1 MQMVTDLLALCHGL
15 DQLIGQVLRMGSHKT
30 DTLQPFNLFHFFQKF
45 CKGHRCFQSFTVG
58 VYILAKKHDLSN
70 AICDQFLD
78 LADDGLWLAALFAAA
93 DIRNDAVA
101 AEVIAAK
108 HYADS
113 CFEGVFAG
121 SWHALYDL
129 IGFLPDINDLVVGL
143 QRPVKK
149 LREFVDIMGSEY
161 KIYIFIILADLF
173 YYVMLL
179 HHTSEQYDLHIRVLP
194 FDAL

>member
-1 MQMVTDLLALCHGL
+1 MLLGQNVNSYGKTLETPVT
-15 DQLIGQVLRMGSHKT
+15 
-30 DTLQPFNLFHFFQKF
+30 F
-45 CKGHRCFQSFTVG
+45 
-58 VYILAKKHDLSN
+58 
-70 AICDQFLD
+70 
-78 LADDGLWLAALFAAA
+78 
-93 DIRNDAVA
+93 

-149 LREFVDIMGSEY
+149 LREFVDM
-161 KIYIFIILADLF
+161 KW
-173 YYVMLL
+173 
-179 HHTSEQYDLHIRVLP
+179 
-194 FDAL
+194 

>member
-1 MQMVTDLLALCHGL
+1 MA
-15 DQLIGQVLRMGSHKT
+15 RGS
-30 DTLQPFNLFHFFQKF
+30 
-45 CKGHRCFQSFTVG
+45 
-58 VYILAKKHDLSN
+58 
-70 AICDQFLD
+70 
-78 LADDGLWLAALFAAA
+78 FAAA

-121 SWHALYDL
+121 SWHALYDF

-149 LREFVDIMGSEY
+149 LREFMDIMGSEY
-161 KIYIFIILADLF
+161 KIYIFIILTDLF

-179 HHTSEQYDLHIRVLP
+179 HHTSEQYDLHIRVIP